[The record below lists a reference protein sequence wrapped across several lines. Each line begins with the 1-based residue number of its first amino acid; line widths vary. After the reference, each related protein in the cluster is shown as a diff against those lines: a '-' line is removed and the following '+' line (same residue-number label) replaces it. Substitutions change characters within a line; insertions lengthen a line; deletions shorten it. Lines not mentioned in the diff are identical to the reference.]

1 MIRFASLWPAA
12 LWPAVVFLALTLI
25 AAPLE
30 GSGGGAASAAA
41 AEKLR
46 PAGLPAEAGPWLKG
60 QWLEGPLLDL
70 SQVATRL
77 QTVGVRP
84 TRASLLSGS
93 KRLADAAAAGQLRL
107 SPGGRVQVD
116 VALRG
121 EGPAGAALA
130 ALGVVVERQR
140 PNLGRVQY
148 QAPPTALIA
157 LTRLPG
163 VSAVRL
169 PSYARVASGSVLSEG
184 DAALRT
190 DLVRAEQGLS
200 GAGVRIGVISDGIR
214 GLSQAR
220 ARGDAPAL
228 FDQRAFAAEGLNA
241 GAEGTAMIE
250 IVHDLAPGAAI
261 AFANAAT
268 DLDMMEAV
276 NYLAERVDIVVDDL
290 AFFQPGDQQSDVSR
304 NTAAA
309 LGRADWRLRAYVT
322 SVGNWANRHYAA
334 PFQAG
339 PAGGTLGL
347 PFGGRVHRFTA
358 VEGTSDARSRRSLP
372 YNEIQL
378 GRGDSTLIL
387 LFWNDPW
394 GASVNDYDLYLLNAG
409 NVVVA
414 ESTAVQG
421 MSNNEPRERLFYSN
435 SGAAGTF
442 RVVVHNFEDRAAPRT
457 LELYVFD
464 TPLLPGAETALN
476 FNTIASSVLAQSD
489 AGGGVI
495 SVAAVDQRDPG
506 LDTIEVYSSRGPTRN
521 GVIKPDLTAV
531 DGVRVTGS
539 GNFVTP
545 FFGTSAA
552 APHVA
557 AVAAL
562 LLEARPSL
570 LAADGGNAEA
580 ERALLR
586 SLLVDTAI
594 DLGEPGLDT
603 TFGAGRL
610 DTVLALERA
619 LTNIVS
625 VESEADNGPGSLR
638 AAIATL
644 NELALNE
651 AAAAGGGNA
660 ILFSAAFEI
669 RLESP
674 LPALS
679 ADGVTLEGAGAI
691 VDGAGLARAGEADG
705 LRVSGGGLQIS
716 DLTLRG
722 FAGAGLH
729 LDGTAGA
736 TVRRLRVTGN
746 GVGLLVDN
754 GASAVRVGGGG
765 ETGVVAGGNVREGVR
780 IAGAGTSDV
789 QIQDSF
795 IGVSESGVA
804 EGNGGHG
811 ALIMAGAVGSVIGAG
826 LAEAVVLSAAQGAE
840 LVHTFQGT
848 VTLNG
853 LPAPSGTTV
862 EVFLDGA
869 SMGVTTVGLV
879 EVNGRAGFVLTV
891 AGPGETVT
899 FEVDGVVVEERF
911 AFEAGA
917 LTTVA
922 LAVSVEA
929 AAVER
934 PTLAG
939 GNVIAFN
946 GGNGIRVE
954 GAASLGN
961 TLRGNAIHSNGA
973 LAIDLVAP
981 DDPASGLTPNDSG
994 DGDSGPNGLL
1004 NRPSIDSVAFAG
1016 GLATVEGSAPSGATV
1031 DLYAVVDVAAAP
1043 GVEADAAGAG
1053 GAIRFLG
1060 SAVATANRFRITEVV
1075 VEGATVLSALAS
1087 DAEGNSS
1094 EFALNLAIGP
1104 GPTLS
1109 GVSPASGASGGGTL
1123 VTLRGEAFVGGA
1135 GLRVLFGGVEATVV
1149 SAIPSQVVVR
1159 APAGPAGPVV
1169 VAVVNPDGRSAALA
1183 DAFRYVPVRLVTL
1196 QPGWNNV
1203 RWAGAPTPVPA
1214 AINALAGL
1222 VDRVFAWIAEE
1233 KRYEVFTVGAPGPVN
1248 TLTTLEPEQTLW
1260 LFLGGS
1266 QAVVWEQPLPPSP
1279 TLEPPSPAL
1288 EAEAVGVGVEP
1299 AAAAAVAGGAPV
1311 EGGPEGGR
1319 VVGEAQVQQLVGD
1332 HGVEDGRRGHDESP
1346 VEAERAAR

>member
-1 MIRFASLWPAA
+1 MIRFAARWPAA
-12 LWPAVVFLALTLI
+12 LWPAVVFLALTLV

-30 GSGGGAASAAA
+30 GSGGGAAPLSAT
-41 AEKLR
+41 EKLR
-46 PAGLPAEAGPWLKG
+46 PAGLPAEVGPWVKA
-60 QWLEGPLLDL
+60 QWLAGPLLDL

-121 EGPAGAALA
+121 EGPAPAALA

-140 PNLGRVQY
+140 PDLGRAQY
-148 QAPPTALIA
+148 QAPPTALTA

-184 DAALRT
+184 DAALRA

-200 GAGVRIGVISDGIR
+200 GAGVRVGVISDGIR

-268 DLDMMEAV
+268 DLDMMAAV

-358 VEGTSDARSRRSLP
+358 VEGTSDARNRRSLP

-378 GRGDSTLIL
+378 GRGGSALIL
-387 LFWNDPW
+387 LFWDDPW
-394 GASVNDYDLYLLNAG
+394 GASTNDYDLYLLNAG

-414 ESTAVQG
+414 ESTAGQG
-421 MSNNEPRERLFYSN
+421 TSSNEPRERLFYSN
-435 SGAAGTF
+435 SGAAGAF

-464 TPLLPGAETALN
+464 TPRLPGAETALN

-539 GNFVTP
+539 GNFVTL

-586 SLLVDTAI
+586 SLLIDTAI

-610 DTVLALERA
+610 DAVLALERA

-625 VESEADNGPGSLR
+625 VESEADSGPGSLR
-638 AAIATL
+638 AAIT
-644 NELALNE
+644 ALNE
-651 AAAAGGGNA
+651 AAVAGGGNA

-679 ADGVTLEGAGAI
+679 AAGITLEGAGAI
-691 VDGAGLARAGEADG
+691 VDGAGLARAGAADG
-705 LRVSGGGLQIS
+705 LRVSGGGLQIN

-746 GVGLLVDN
+746 GVGLLIDN
-754 GASAVRVGGGG
+754 GASAVRVGVGG

-789 QIQDSF
+789 QIRDSF
-795 IGVSESGVA
+795 IGVSESGAA

-811 ALIMAGAVGSVIGAG
+811 VLITAGAVGSVIGAG
-826 LAEAVVLSAAQGAE
+826 LAEAVVLSAAQGAA

-869 SMGVTTVGLV
+869 SVGVTTVGLV

-899 FEVDGVVVEERF
+899 FAVAGAALEERF

-917 LTTVA
+917 LTTVS

-954 GAASLGN
+954 GAASVGN
-961 TLRGNAIHSNGA
+961 TVRGNAIHSNGA

-1109 GVSPASGASGGGTL
+1109 GVSPVSGASGGGTL

-1149 SAIPSQVVVR
+1149 SASPSQVVVR
-1159 APAGPAGPVV
+1159 APAGAVGPVV

-1222 VDRVFAWIAEE
+1222 VERIFAWSAE
-1233 KRYEVFTVGAPGPVN
+1233 RQGYAVFSVGAPGPVN
-1248 TLTTLEPEQTLW
+1248 TLTRLEPEQTLW

-1266 QAVVWEQPLPPSP
+1266 QAVVWEQPL
-1279 TLEPPSPAL
+1279 PPSPAL